1 MHSSQ
6 PASQPVPAH
15 LTKARHEHKLASS
28 QPVAKN
34 ITKARHEGVP
44 GECRGRRRPKRGTPT
59 DTSWTQ
65 EQKKWL
71 LKFSSHSHYISFGV
85 PRFHLVAFGFTW
97 SPLDSFG
104 LTESHLHSLGFT
116 WFIWFRGCLLTNL
129 GCAYMCI
136 RCIFSVHTSQRSS
149 LDDSQQSGRA
159 LCVGTQWVTV
169 VRSGGRCLDM
179 PDGVMTYNCFC
190 VRLHCCSPL
199 SCKTGCCV
207 LGRNGRPWY
216 EAEAHVSTCQM
227 ASGYITA
234 LAYACPAVHHSH
246 A

>member
-1 MHSSQ
+1 M
-6 PASQPVPAH
+6 
-15 LTKARHEHKLASS
+15 
-28 QPVAKN
+28 
-34 ITKARHEGVP
+34 
-44 GECRGRRRPKRGTPT
+44 
-59 DTSWTQ
+59 
-65 EQKKWL
+65 
-71 LKFSSHSHYISFGV
+71 
-85 PRFHLVAFGFTW
+85 
-97 SPLDSFG
+97 
-104 LTESHLHSLGFT
+104 SLGFT
-116 WFIWFRGCLLTNL
+116 WWHLVSPGLPWIHLVLQSLTCTHLDSLGSFGFADACLQTWAVHT
-129 GCAYMCI
+129 CAYVAF
-136 RCIFSVHTSQRSS
+136 FSVHTSQRSS

-199 SCKTGCCV
+199 SCKTDCCV

-234 LAYACPAVHHSH
+234 PAYACPAVHHSH